1 MRVLVS
7 STFAFTICFA
17 VWMIFAVLGIRIK
30 DELGLSES
38 QFGLMVALPI
48 LTGSLVRLPL
58 GLITDRFGGRIVF
71 FIHMLLVAIPIYGLA
86 FATQYWHYLVLGL
99 FVGLAGGSFA
109 VGIAYTSA
117 WFEKERQGTAM
128 GIFGAGNAGA
138 AITNLVAPMIVVAF
152 GWRMVPQV
160 YSVAMLVTAVLFWL
174 FTWTDPAHLKGAAEA
189 SQRPTLAK
197 QLAPLAELRV
207 WRFGL
212 YYFFVFGGFV
222 ALALW
227 LPKYYIAEYGLDL
240 KTASFITMLFTLPS
254 GLIRALG
261 GWFSDHYGARSVNW
275 GVFWVCLVCLFFLS
289 YPQTHF
295 TVLTTGGPRQFDIG
309 LGIGL
314 NVWLFTFLV
323 FVVGIAQGFGKASVY
338 RIIHDYYP
346 SNMGTVGGMVGVIGG
361 LGGFCLPILFGY
373 AADHIGVRSSCFM
386 LLFGLTVVCMVW
398 MHYAIKQ
405 QRRID
410 GPKAPPPRG
419 AKPPRPFP
427 PTPEECRHGHD
438 RQYPTESRTGTA
450 AARLA
455 PRGPRVLG
463 AHRQA
468 HRQPQPVDLD
478 PRAAAR
484 LRRVDDLEHGDCAP
498 GPPPASPS
506 ATTSCS
512 CSPRCRRSP
521 APPCACSIRSWC
533 RSSAVVAGPP

>member
-1 MRVLVS
+1 MASLRQKQYSVLGM
-7 STFAFTICFA
+7 STLSFAVNFA
-17 VWMIFAVLGIRIK
+17 VWTMFSIIGIRIK

-86 FATQYWHYLVLGL
+86 FASQYWHYLVLGL

-128 GIFGAGNAGA
+128 GIF
-138 AITNLVAPMIVVAF
+138 
-152 GWRMVPQV
+152 
-160 YSVAMLVTAVLFWL
+160 
-174 FTWTDPAHLKGAAEA
+174 GAAEA

-289 YPQTHF
+289 YPQTTMTIHGIQGD
-295 TVLTTGGPRQFDIG
+295 LS

-410 GPKAPPPRG
+410 G
-419 AKPPRPFP
+419 
-427 PTPEECRHGHD
+427 
-438 RQYPTESRTGTA
+438 
-450 AARLA
+450 
-455 PRGPRVLG
+455 
-463 AHRQA
+463 QA
-468 HRQPQPVDLD
+468 CL
-478 PRAAAR
+478 
-484 LRRVDDLEHGDCAP
+484 LYT
-498 GPPPASPS
+498 SPS
-506 ATTSCS
+506 
-512 CSPRCRRSP
+512 PRDY
-521 APPCACSIRSWC
+521 AA
-533 RSSAVVAGPP
+533 